1 MDLNVMKPGKEVINL
16 LLSKQV
22 PFVKNDQQTTTE
34 EKRKSSGTVTVKKE
48 TEPVQPPTQGYL
60 KCKRFDLL

>member
-1 MDLNVMKPGKEVINL
+1 MNVMKPRKEVINL
-16 LLSKQV
+16 LLPKQV

-34 EKRKSSGTVTVKKE
+34 EKRKCSGTVTVKKE
-48 TEPVQPPTQGYL
+48 TVPVQPPTQGYL